1 MEEPAC
7 WHIMQNEP
15 NPSEREMWT
24 PLGHEPLDFRYVQ
37 DPVYNLSEADLQVLA
52 RLRDHGL
59 RFGLLPRLDPTSFLR
74 VQVAL
79 GLQSHRVEISVDEGG
94 RYVSFL
100 TRRSPLGEQAIARL
114 TEILNEANLDTERCV
129 TTAGHLWVSFFLEPS
144 RQLGVRNSLFNFD
157 KNEQLF
163 LQRLELCVRRQP
175 GLEFHIYPRGT
186 TFGGIEL
193 MITDGRAS
201 QMVRIFVKGKDPV
214 TYHALTE
221 NTPLGRR
228 LVDYLHATLGQS
240 HLDEDASR
248 LGGKFLSLV
257 YSV

>member
-1 MEEPAC
+1 M
-7 WHIMQNEP
+7 H
-15 NPSEREMWT
+15 SDEMWT

-37 DPVYNLSEADLQVLA
+37 DPVYNLSEADLHLLA

-79 GLQSHRVEISVDEGG
+79 GLQSQRVEISVDVSG

-100 TRRSPLGEQAIARL
+100 TKRSPLGEQAIARL
-114 TEILNEANLDTERCV
+114 TEILGSANLDSDRCV
-129 TTAGHLWVSFFLEPS
+129 TTAARLWVSFFLDPAK
-144 RQLGVRNSLFNFD
+144 QPVRNSLFNFD
-157 KNEQLF
+157 QNEQSF
-163 LQRLELCVRRQP
+163 LQRLELGVRHQP
-175 GLEFHIYPRGT
+175 GLEFHVYPRGT

-201 QMVRIFVKGKDPV
+201 QMVRIFVKGQDPV
-214 TYHALTE
+214 IYHALTE

-228 LVDYLHATLGQS
+228 LVDYLHATLGQA
-240 HLDEDASR
+240 HLDEAASR
-248 LGGKFLSLV
+248 LTGKFLSLV
-257 YSV
+257 YSVLRG